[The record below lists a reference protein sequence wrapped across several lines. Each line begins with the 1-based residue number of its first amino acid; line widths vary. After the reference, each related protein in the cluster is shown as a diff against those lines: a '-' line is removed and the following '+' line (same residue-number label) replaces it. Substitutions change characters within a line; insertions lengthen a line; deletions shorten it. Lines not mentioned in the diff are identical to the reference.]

1 VVITTALAA
10 VNGQLAGLGISRMAP
25 DTIRWGIGQLH
36 ARHNIPQA
44 FGNGLAAVCTRHRTP
59 YTLAKIV
66 KAEKST
72 DGMIRHCH
80 KRKPIAD
87 HTSIVAIGEVF

>member
-10 VNGQLAGLGISRMAP
+10 VDGQLAGLGTSRMAP
-25 DTIRWGIGQLH
+25 DTIRWGIGRLH

-44 FGNGLAAVCTRHRTP
+44 FGNGLAAVCARHRTP
-59 YTLAKIV
+59 DILATIV

-72 DGMIRHCH
+72 YGMIRHCH
-80 KRKPIAD
+80 
-87 HTSIVAIGEVF
+87 